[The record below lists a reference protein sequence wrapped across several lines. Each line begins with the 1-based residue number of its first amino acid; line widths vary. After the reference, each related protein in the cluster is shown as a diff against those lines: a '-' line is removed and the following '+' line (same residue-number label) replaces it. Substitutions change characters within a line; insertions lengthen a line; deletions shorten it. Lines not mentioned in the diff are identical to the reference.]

1 MTTDDLS
8 AGSDPAEQV
17 SALLL
22 DSLLALPLR
31 TLLVPKL
38 HAPLLRAALRSL
50 LHGPWSRPGSGAG
63 LDALTAHAARFL
75 RGQATLRQAIPPALI
90 ELTRELVR
98 RPYVPERGLMLGL
111 ISVPPLRTLTREL
124 MVGTLLD
131 YGRKLRAATTEP
143 AAGSKSGAAPSRG
156 GLLGRLATEA
166 VRKGGAAAQAIAPG
180 VTSLVTDEL
189 ERQMQRRA
197 TEFADGAVDELL
209 QRAAATLTDPQRA
222 AEQTAVKLAML
233 DYLLT
238 LRGPELAQELERLEP
253 HALGELGRKALL
265 AFLESATAETDL
277 VAILQGLSDAAATDP
292 ALSLGA
298 LLESAGALEPL
309 RAALLLLFR
318 QVTGPVLA
326 SGALHKA
333 LPPPAG

>member
-8 AGSDPAEQV
+8 AGSQPAETV

-31 TLLVPKL
+31 TLLVPEL
-38 HAPLLRAALRSL
+38 HAPLLRAALCSL
-50 LHGPWSRPGSGAG
+50 LRGPWSRPGSGVG
-63 LDALTAHAARFL
+63 LAALTAHAARWL
-75 RGQATLRQAIPPALI
+75 RGQANLRQTIPPTLI
-90 ELTRELVR
+90 ELTRELIR
-98 RPYVPERGLMLGL
+98 RPYMPDRKIVLGL

-143 AAGSKSGAAPSRG
+143 AAGAKGAAPPRG

-209 QRAAATLTDPQRA
+209 LRAAATLTDPQRT

-238 LRGPELAQELERLEP
+238 LPGAELAQELERLEP
-253 HALGELGRKALL
+253 HAVGELGQKALL
-265 AFLESATAETDL
+265 GFLESDTAEADL
-277 VAILQGLSDAAATDP
+277 VAILQGLSDAVAADP

-298 LLESAGALEPL
+298 LLDSAGALAPV

-318 QVTGPVLA
+318 QVIGPVLA

-333 LPPPAG
+333 LPPAAG